1 MDATNNNNNNNPGDM
16 PNNPAADGHST
27 GNQGSTTA
35 TGQGSKFTGKQYMIP
50 MLAGIAFMIVL
61 GFIVT
66 IFAGTLHSRSIR
78 RVHRSFLDI

>member
-1 MDATNNNNNNNPGDM
+1 MDATNKNNSGDM
-16 PNNPAADGHST
+16 PNDPAGDGHGT
-27 GNQGSTTA
+27 GNHGSINP

-66 IFAGTLHSRSIR
+66 IFAGTLHSKTIR
-78 RVHRSFLDI
+78 KVPRSFLDN